1 MSRRKY
7 YNRTNNVRRS
17 SSEANTPTQRK
28 SLVLAGDKRKSN
40 RFGKQPDIVD
50 TRGSS
55 KMEIDYFHFYESLY
69 RKEVTDWQKARIMRY
84 DPFNPITYPIQQ
96 LYKDSMLDNHL
107 QGATENR
114 ILRVTNKEAVLKDPE
129 GVIDTKR
136 SLFVQKRWFRHITRK
151 AMESKFYGYS
161 MCFINNFTAGSINKI
176 IDIPRENVIPEK
188 GLILKEAHNPSG
200 EAIPYAAFPNFLIY
214 IQLLPEAVGILERV
228 APMTIYKRH
237 SWASWDEFEQ
247 IFGVPIR
254 IARTMINSEKHKN
267 ELQSWLETMGTASYG
282 IFDKQVDIEIKEN
295 QKSDSFN
302 VFLQKINVINRE
314 MSKGIVGQTM
324 TMDDGSSQSQ
334 AEVHQQTY
342 QEITDADIMDF
353 QDWATDDF
361 LPVMRN
367 LGYDIP
373 EGYYLELQEKAV
385 IKPKDKIKIDAELL
399 RAGYNLKP
407 KYIED
412 TYDVELDEDNPKS
425 EARQSPVNES
435 LSFFD

>member
-1 MSRRKY
+1 MSRRNY
-7 YNRTNNVRRS
+7 NNRNRTPK
-17 SSEANTPTQRK
+17 T
-28 SLVLAGDKRKSN
+28 LVLANAQNKTTRH
-40 RFGKQPDIVD
+40 GKVPNLVD
-50 TRGSS
+50 SRGSE
-55 KMEIDYFHFYESLY
+55 KMEIDYFRFYESLY
-69 RKEVTDWQKARIMRY
+69 RKEVTDWQSARIMRY
-84 DPFNPITYPIQQ
+84 DPFNPVTFPLQQ
-96 LYKDSMLDNHL
+96 LYKDAMLDNHL

-114 ILRVTNKEAVLKDPE
+114 ILRVTNKEAVLKDAD

-136 SLFVQKRWFRHITRK
+136 SLFVQKRWFRNITRK
-151 AMESKFYGYS
+151 AMESKYYGYS
-161 MCFINNFTAGSINKI
+161 MCFINDFSSGSIRKV
-176 IDIPRENVIPEK
+176 IDIPRENIIPEK
-188 GLILKEAHNPSG
+188 GLLLKEAHNPKG
-200 EAIPYAAFPNFLIY
+200 EAIHFPSFSNFLIY
-214 IQLLPEAVGILERV
+214 IQLLPESVGILERV

-302 VFLQKINVINRE
+302 VFLQKIKVINQE

-373 EGYYLELQEKAV
+373 EGYYLELVEKNN
-385 IKPKDKIKIDAELL
+385 IKPKDKIKIDGELL
-399 RAGYNLKP
+399 RSGVNLTDE
-407 KYIED
+407 YLED
-412 TYDVELDEDNPKS
+412 TYDVKIDKDNPRR
-425 EARQSPVNES
+425 EPEPANQS

>member
-1 MSRRKY
+1 MRKRKY
-7 YNRTNNVRRS
+7 YNRTS
-17 SSEANTPTQRK
+17 TPTQRK
-28 SLVLAGDKRKSN
+28 SLVLAGDKNKSN

-161 MCFINNFTAGSINKI
+161 MCFINNFTSGSINKI
-176 IDIPRENVIPEK
+176 IDIPRENVVPEK

-302 VFLQKINVINRE
+302 VFLQKITMVNKE

-373 EGYYLELQEKAV
+373 DGYYLELQEKAV

-425 EARQSPVNES
+425 EVRQDPVNES